1 MSESEKPLPKLEEG
15 MTIQVSPVGTE
26 SLDPSLGKVER
37 VEGETV
43 SLRLDLSFAM
53 LGRNDLLLLQL
64 DEEERVGWARVVKAD
79 VSPEDVVV
87 LVAGIRWEEGLRQRS
102 ARYPASF
109 RIVLTYSEPGQSGGE
124 KEVKRSLGQTI
135 NISDSGV
142 RFRVRTPLR
151 MHTIVKMEVF
161 IDDSDPF
168 VALGRVVRIVEGA
181 EGKTGGFEVGV
192 EFLRKLGGE
201 ESLNELLKSLEPTE
215 EAA

>member
-1 MSESEKPLPKLEEG
+1 MSETEKPFPKLEEG
-15 MTIQVSPVGTE
+15 MTIHVSPVGNE
-26 SLDPSLGKVER
+26 SLDPSLGKIEK
-37 VEGETV
+37 VEGEIV
-43 SLRLDLSFAM
+43 SVRLDLSFAM

-64 DEEERVGWARVVKAD
+64 DKEERVGWARVIKAD
-79 VSPEDVVV
+79 VSEDVLV
-87 LVAGIRWEEGLRQRS
+87 LVAGIRWEEGPRQRS

-109 RIVLTYSEPGQSGGE
+109 RIVLTYSEPGQNGAE

-142 RFRVRTPLR
+142 RFHVRTPLK

-161 IDDSDPF
+161 IDEANPF

-201 ESLNELLKSLEPTE
+201 ESLSELLKSLEPVK